1 MTSWC
6 GEIKKLVRRYTVDW
20 NHVFLNSDDDGIVIF
35 VGDSMLGDELSWQ
48 FMQNDYQVFVIYTT
62 TDYTPVR
69 SSTGST
75 VCTGVTSYAALALAL
90 KDAFAMVP
98 NATTI
103 IDARDPA
110 SQGGPAWLYDPT
122 ALPTAVENEINA
134 TRYIVAAAYNWLAD
148 MDRGY
153 FCKVSTSAMFV
164 SPQQGAAYGGLAAAD
179 LALWESLQYELG
191 TPWKT
196 DINAWPLIIA
206 PGPTRPIGVATNNN
220 ARYGTL
226 NFGGLGSRLFP
237 YVGVE
242 DLATQT
248 IQALE
253 MGSIWYNILPSY
265 AKIMPW
271 LRIFSW
277 EWEDRFR
284 RVTRYDIGL
293 DT

>member
-1 MTSWC
+1 
-6 GEIKKLVRRYTVDW
+6 
-20 NHVFLNSDDDGIVIF
+20 
-35 VGDSMLGDELSWQ
+35 
-48 FMQNDYQVFVIYTT
+48 
-62 TDYTPVR
+62 
-69 SSTGST
+69 
-75 VCTGVTSYAALALAL
+75 
-90 KDAFAMVP
+90 
-98 NATTI
+98 
-103 IDARDPA
+103 
-110 SQGGPAWLYDPT
+110 
-122 ALPTAVENEINA
+122 
-134 TRYIVAAAYNWLAD
+134 
-148 MDRGY
+148 
-153 FCKVSTSAMFV
+153 
-164 SPQQGAAYGGLAAAD
+164 
-179 LALWESLQYELG
+179 LQYELG

-220 ARYGTL
+220 ARYGIL

-253 MGSIWYNILPSY
+253 MGNIWYNILPSY

-284 RVTRYDIGL
+284 RVTGYDIGL